1 MVTEMNNLENQ
12 STLVR
17 RLGEFLIRYGLVLV
31 LGWIGAM
38 KFTAYEAAGIKAL
51 VETSPFMSWMYKV
64 FSLQATSNI
73 IGVAEI
79 TAAVLIAIR
88 PISAKLSAIGS
99 VLAVLTFLA
108 TLTFLFSLPGWEQ
121 SLGGFPALS
130 GSGGFL
136 LKDTVLLGAALFTL
150 GDSLTA
156 ADIYSATFAA
166 MFRPLPGAQC
176 AMEGSTRAAF
186 EFCDAATLDAL
197 DPVLFEH
204 RDAMYRDH
212 LELPLAL

>member
-1 MVTEMNNLENQ
+1 MVTEINNLENQ

-88 PISAKLSAIGS
+88 PISARLSAIGS
-99 VLAVLTFLA
+99 VLAVCTFLA
-108 TLTFLFSLPGWEQ
+108 TLTFLFTLPGWEK

-136 LKDTVLLGAALFTL
+136 LKDVVLLGASIWTL
-150 GDSLTA
+150 GESLSNA
-156 ADIYSATFAA
+156 
-166 MFRPLPGAQC
+166 RQ
-176 AMEGSTRAAF
+176 ST
-186 EFCDAATLDAL
+186 
-197 DPVLFEH
+197 
-204 RDAMYRDH
+204 
-212 LELPLAL
+212 

>member
-1 MVTEMNNLENQ
+1 MVSDAIVKNSNN
-12 STLVR
+12 VIKK
-17 RLGEFLIRYGLVLV
+17 LGEFLIRYGLVLV

-38 KFTAYEAAGIKAL
+38 KFTAYEASGIRTL

-79 TAAVLIAIR
+79 TAAALIAIR
-88 PISAKLSAIGS
+88 PLSAKLSAVGS
-99 VLAVLTFLA
+99 VLAVFTFLT
-108 TLTFLFSLPGWEQ
+108 TLTFLFSLPGWEK

-150 GDSLTA
+150 GDSLT
-156 ADIYSATFAA
+156 
-166 MFRPLPGAQC
+166 GKQ
-176 AMEGSTRAAF
+176 
-186 EFCDAATLDAL
+186 
-197 DPVLFEH
+197 
-204 RDAMYRDH
+204 
-212 LELPLAL
+212 